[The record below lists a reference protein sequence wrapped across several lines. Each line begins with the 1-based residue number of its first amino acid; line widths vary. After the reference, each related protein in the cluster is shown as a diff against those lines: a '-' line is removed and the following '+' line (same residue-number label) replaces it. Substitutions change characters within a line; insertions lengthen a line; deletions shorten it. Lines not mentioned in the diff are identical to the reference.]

1 MREMEKHVKITVSN
15 VSTWYG
21 SHAVLKDINMNIRE
35 RTITG
40 LIGPSGCG
48 KSTFLRCLNRLND
61 LVTYFVLEGEIALDG
76 ENIYGQDIDVVLMRR
91 RIGMV
96 FQQPNPFPMSVFDNI
111 AFAVREHNRRIN
123 RNDLACI
130 VEESLKKANLWGEV
144 YLKLNDSA
152 LNLSGGQQQ
161 RLCIARVLAVMP
173 DIILFDEPCS
183 SLDPASTAKIEE
195 LMAELKNSYSVVV
208 VTHNLGQA
216 KRISD
221 YIGFFLDGK
230 LVEYGLAAEIINNP
244 REKVTGDYLEGNFG

>member
-1 MREMEKHVKITVSN
+1 VRKIEEYSKITVSN

-21 SHAVLKDINMNIRE
+21 SQAVLKDINMNIRE
-35 RTITG
+35 RAITG

-61 LVTYFVLEGEIALDG
+61 LVTYFLLKGEIALDG
-76 ENIYGQDIDVVLMRR
+76 DNIYSQDTDVVLMRR

-96 FQQPNPFPMSVFDNI
+96 FQQPNPFPMSIFDNI
-111 AFAVREHNRRIN
+111 AFGVREHNRRIKQK
-123 RNDLACI
+123 DLAYI
-130 VEESLKKANLWGEV
+130 VEESLKKANLWDEV

-173 DIILFDEPCS
+173 EIIIFDEPCS

-195 LMAELKNSYSVVV
+195 LMVKLKNSYSVVV
-208 VTHNLGQA
+208 VTHNIGQA

-221 YIGFFLDGK
+221 YIGFFLNGR
-230 LVEYGLAAEIINNP
+230 LVEYGPAPEIINNP
-244 REKVTGDYLEGNFG
+244 QEKVTEDYLEGNFG

>member
-1 MREMEKHVKITVSN
+1 MQNMENHSKIAVNN

-21 SHAVLKDINMNIRE
+21 ANAVLKDINMNIRE

-61 LVTYFVLEGEIALDG
+61 LVGTFRIQGEIALDG
-76 ENIYGQDIDVVLMRR
+76 RNIYDPNINIVLIRR

-96 FQQPNPFPMSVFDNI
+96 FQQPNPFPMSIFDNV
-111 AFAVREHNRRIN
+111 AFGVREHNRRITKTE
-123 RNDLACI
+123 LEGI
-130 VEESLKKANLWGEV
+130 VEENLKKANLWDEV
-144 YLKLNDSA
+144 KHKLSEPA
-152 LNLSGGQQQ
+152 LHLSGGQQQ

-173 DIILFDEPCS
+173 ETILFDEPCS

-195 LMAELKNSYSVVV
+195 LIMELKNYYGVVV

-221 YIGFFLDGK
+221 YIGFFLDGR
-230 LVEYGLAAEIINNP
+230 LVEYGSAPEIINHP
-244 REKVTGDYLEGNFG
+244 REKVTRDYLEGNFG